1 MLGAVVAASGFL
13 AILTAT
19 YDLESGSL
27 MATGLDDTLA
37 LWWRGEIR
45 RPVTE
50 LITWARRQR
59 LLPLLGWRAQQLG
72 WELPAAMTEAIRRS
86 RMAVAAQQALTHQQL
101 RTLGEIAQHL
111 AIPVVLVKGAAAAEA
126 YPEPWMRPYG
136 DIDLLID
143 EVNASPYLKALR
155 DNGYQD
161 VAGTPGTRHE
171 HLPPLMDPNTGGWVE
186 IHTSLAWIQNRS
198 LFTLSSW
205 ADRLRPIANSPGLY
219 APNPMDHTLY
229 LLFHGIVQH
238 DLERSVQVLTDVW
251 FWTEHWDERE
261 WHKMRSLAEATE
273 MLYAVGLGIELTAW
287 FWGEN
292 RYREARMLFP
302 SPPPSLIA
310 MAQRTLVG
318 LPSREHLPHIWRR
331 VPDISP
337 RSLLAFVSSMLFGD
351 SAEIHGTTMRGRL
364 SLFGKRTTYL
374 VRNYSLAMWRLL
386 RGDPATR
393 AAWHAQR
400 DLQAWLRQG

>member
-1 MLGAVVAASGFL
+1 MRDPAVAAPGFL

-45 RPVTE
+45 RPEPE
-50 LITWARRQR
+50 LIAWARRQR

-101 RTLGEIAQHL
+101 RRLGEIAQHL

-186 IHTSLAWIQNRS
+186 IHTASWIQNRIALHS
-198 LFTLSSW
+198 ELQG
-205 ADRLRPIANSPGLY
+205 DRLRPIANSPGLTRRTRWTIRSTCCST
-219 APNPMDHTLY
+219 AFTTR
-229 LLFHGIVQH
+229 
-238 DLERSVQVLTDVW
+238 LERSVQVLTDVW
-251 FWTEHWDERE
+251 FWTEHW
-261 WHKMRSLAEATE
+261 M
-273 MLYAVGLGIELTAW
+273 
-287 FWGEN
+287 
-292 RYREARMLFP
+292 
-302 SPPPSLIA
+302 
-310 MAQRTLVG
+310 
-318 LPSREHLPHIWRR
+318 
-331 VPDISP
+331 
-337 RSLLAFVSSMLFGD
+337 
-351 SAEIHGTTMRGRL
+351 SANGTRC
-364 SLFGKRTTYL
+364 
-374 VRNYSLAMWRLL
+374 A
-386 RGDPATR
+386 P
-393 AAWHAQR
+393 
-400 DLQAWLRQG
+400 